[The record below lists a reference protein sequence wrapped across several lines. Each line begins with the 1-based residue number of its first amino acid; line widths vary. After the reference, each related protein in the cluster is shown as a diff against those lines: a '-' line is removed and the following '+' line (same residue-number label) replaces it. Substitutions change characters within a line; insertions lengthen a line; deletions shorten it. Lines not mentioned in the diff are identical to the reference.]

1 MGWVCLADY
10 VWMYCTKAFHVL
22 AFPSWWNT
30 NPLQLNQHSSLCGT
44 FCTGAC
50 HLLILEYYLVCDKLT
65 WKKARSG
72 KKGAQKSFKRG
83 LPPGKWWHEIPPW
96 DQLLTTHHEGNCL
109 LALLMSSVS
118 KQRHRNLLCSSLL
131 GDPKRH
137 TFQSC
142 CQISVTCSYVFTYSY
157 LYLNAIC
164 FMNPSA

>member
-44 FCTGAC
+44 FCTEAC

-65 WKKARSG
+65 GKKARSG

-96 DQLLTTHHEGNCL
+96 DQLFTLSYHPPWGQLSPGFIDEQCVK
-109 LALLMSSVS
+109 AKAQKSSVQFFIMWSQKAHFS
-118 KQRHRNLLCSSLL
+118 KLLSNFCHMQLCIYLQLPIPKCNLL
-131 GDPKRH
+131 
-137 TFQSC
+137 
-142 CQISVTCSYVFTYSY
+142 Y
-157 LYLNAIC
+157 
-164 FMNPSA
+164 